1 MANTRDKD
9 TAALSR
15 LAAQL
20 SRCFRTSVVPAEV
33 ADPLRASFPAA
44 LLLRCALLCFDSIA
58 CMWIIP
64 PLRKVNRPT
73 DTFDD

>member
-1 MANTRDKD
+1 MAGTRDKD

-15 LAAQL
+15 LASQL

-44 LLLRCALLCFDSIA
+44 LLLRCALPCVDFCA
-58 CMWIIP
+58 YMWMIP
-64 PLRKVNRPT
+64 ALRKVHRPT
-73 DTFDD
+73 NTFDE